1 MGAVRIAVPFW
12 PASGNDLVFNKES
25 DVSGNTAPACGR
37 TQRMRRVERAGSVQR
52 PVGCALNEN
61 KRQLTNILIKP
72 LAIGLLVSMVFTLP
86 LSAQFRDTGVRQ
98 PAVAGQFY
106 PGQPEEL
113 RRQVRALI
121 DQAERVDDGAT
132 VMGLIVPHAGYIYSG
147 ATAAKGYRQVEG
159 LDYRVVLVLSPS
171 HRDAITGATIYPGE
185 AYQTPLGLV
194 AIDRNLAGQIVRQCP
209 GITFS
214 NLGHGEE
221 HSLEVQLPFIQVALP
236 QVPIVPIMVGDYD
249 WPMLQKMADGLA
261 AVLKSRRALLIA
273 SSDLYH
279 GHSYEACEK
288 VNTATIQAIQAMNP
302 QPLCEGFLSDRYQAC
317 GGGPITL
324 MTAVVKKLGA
334 TKAVLLG
341 RTNSNDVTGERGGYV
356 VGYAAMAVKG
366 GKSTMKD
373 PHKIE
378 YQPLGAA
385 AQKQLIKMAREA
397 IAHYLQHHRIPK
409 TSPTLEVL
417 KEKRG
422 VFVTLTEGGELR
434 GCIGYHESDRPLYE
448 LVPDRA
454 IAAAFDDP
462 RFPPLRSHELDK
474 IKIKVSVYLTNVYR
488 IDSLD
493 EFQMGVHGIIMMKN
507 GRGATYLPEVPLEA
521 GWKTVEEEMES
532 LCHKAGL
539 PNNAWK
545 QGAEFYVYKT
555 QVFGEK

>member
-1 MGAVRIAVPFW
+1 MAI
-12 PASGNDLVFNKES
+12 
-25 DVSGNTAPACGR
+25 
-37 TQRMRRVERAGSVQR
+37 
-52 PVGCALNEN
+52 
-61 KRQLTNILIKP
+61 ILRKP
-72 LAIGLLVSMVFTLP
+72 LATGLVLSLFFALP
-86 LSAQFRDTGVRQ
+86 LGAQFRDTGVRQ
-98 PAVAGQFY
+98 PVVAGQFY

-113 RRQVRALI
+113 RRLVRALI
-121 DQAERVDDGAT
+121 DQAEKVDDGAA
-132 VMGLIVPHAGYIYSG
+132 VMGLVVPHAGYIYSG
-147 ATAAKGYRQVEG
+147 AMAAKGYRQVEG
-159 LDYRVVLVLSPS
+159 QDYQVVLVLAPS
-171 HRDAITGATIYPGE
+171 HRDAFTGVTIYPGD
-185 AYQTPLGLV
+185 AYRTPLGPV
-194 AIDRNLAGQIVRQCP
+194 AIDRNLAGQIVRHCP
-209 GITFS
+209 GVKFS
-214 NLGHGEE
+214 QLGHGEE

-236 QVPIVPIMVGDYD
+236 GVPMVPMMIGGYD
-249 WPMLQKMADGLA
+249 WPMLEKMADGLA
-261 AVLKSRRALLIA
+261 AVLKSRRALVIA

-288 VNTATIQAIQAMNP
+288 ANTATIQAIQAMKP
-302 QPLCEGFLSDRYQAC
+302 QALCEGFLTDRYQAC
-317 GGGPITL
+317 GGGPISL
-324 MTAVVKKLGA
+324 MSSVLMKLGA
-334 TKAVLLG
+334 TRAVLLG
-341 RTNSNDVTGERGGYV
+341 RTNSNDVTGQRSGYV

-366 GKSTMKD
+366 GKPTMKN
-373 PHKIE
+373 PQKIE
-378 YQPLGAA
+378 YQPLDAA

-397 IAHYLQHHRIPK
+397 IAYYLQHRRIPR
-409 TSPTLEVL
+409 TEPTLEAL

-422 VFVTLTEGGELR
+422 VFVTLTEDGELR

-454 IAAAFDDP
+454 IAAAFEDP

-488 IDSLD
+488 IASLD

-539 PNNAWK
+539 PSDAWK

>member
-1 MGAVRIAVPFW
+1 M
-12 PASGNDLVFNKES
+12 SGNP
-25 DVSGNTAPACGR
+25 APACGR
-37 TQRMRRVERAGSVQR
+37 THEMRRIRRAGPVQR
-52 PVGCALNEN
+52 PVYCELIQI
-61 KRQLTNILIKP
+61 KRQMKNALGKP
-72 LAIGLLVSMVFTLP
+72 LAIGLL
-86 LSAQFRDTGVRQ
+86 LSLVIVPSLNAQFRDTGIRQ
-98 PAVAGQFY
+98 PVVAGQFY
-106 PGQPEEL
+106 PDRPEEL
-113 RRQVRALI
+113 RRQVRALME
-121 DQAERVDDGAT
+121 QAERVDDGAA

-147 ATAAKGYRQVEG
+147 AMAARGYRQVQGE
-159 LDYRVVLVLSPS
+159 DYQVVLVLSPS
-171 HRDAITGATIYPGE
+171 HRDTFTGATIYPGE
-185 AYQTPLGLV
+185 AYQSPLGPV
-194 AIDRNLAGQIVRQCP
+194 AIDRNLAAQIVRQCP
-209 GITFS
+209 GIQFS
-214 NLGHGEE
+214 QLGHREE

-236 QVPIVPIMVGDYD
+236 EVPIVPIMVGSYD

-279 GHSYEACEK
+279 GYSYEACEK
-288 VNTATIQAIQAMNP
+288 ANTATIQAIQAMKP
-302 QPLCEGFLSDRYQAC
+302 QTLCEGFLSDRYQAC
-317 GGGPITL
+317 GGGPISL
-324 MTAVVKKLGA
+324 MTTVLVKLGA

-341 RTNSNDVTGERGGYV
+341 RTNSNDVTGQRGGYV

-366 GKSTMKD
+366 GKRTMKN

-378 YQPLGAA
+378 YPPLDAA

-397 IAHYLQHHRIPK
+397 IAYYLQHRSIPK
-409 TSPTLEVL
+409 TEPSLEVL

-422 VFVTLTEGGELR
+422 VFVTLTEGGTLR

-454 IAAAFDDP
+454 IAAAFEDP

-488 IDSLD
+488 IASLD

-539 PNNAWK
+539 PSDAWK